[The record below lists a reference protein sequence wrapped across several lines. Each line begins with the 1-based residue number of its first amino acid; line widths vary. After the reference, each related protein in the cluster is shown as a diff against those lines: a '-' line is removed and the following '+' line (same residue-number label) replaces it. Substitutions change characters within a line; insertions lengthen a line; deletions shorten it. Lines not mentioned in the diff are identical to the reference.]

1 MAGRIAGITIKI
13 GADSTK
19 LQDSLKGVDKSLKQ
33 TQTALKDVNKLL
45 KFNPGNTELLIQKQ
59 RNLKKAIGDTK
70 TRLKELRKAA
80 ENATPESIGQ
90 EKYDA
95 LQREIIETEN
105 DLKNLEKEYKN
116 FGSVGAQQ
124 IKAVGEKMQA
134 LGGKMQAAGKAMTM
148 YVTAPL
154 VGLGTA
160 AVKTTAD
167 FDSSM
172 SKVSAISGA
181 TGEDFTALRD
191 KAREM
196 GAQTQFS
203 ASEAADAMS
212 YMAMAGWKTEDMLGG
227 VEGIMNLAAASGEDL
242 ATTSDIVTDA
252 LTAFGMSA
260 KDSGHFADVLA
271 AASSNA
277 NTNVSLLG
285 ESFKYVAPVAGALG
299 YSAEDT
305 SLALGLMANAGIKAS
320 SAGTSL
326 RTLLTNMS
334 KPTKEM
340 QEAMNQ
346 LGVSL
351 TDDEGNMRSFREV
364 MDQLRS
370 GFGSLKDMTDEQR
383 ETLAN
388 LDQEL
393 ADGVINEEDYVKQ
406 VEELV
411 GATDDA
417 TGATK
422 AQIAAMLS
430 GKTGMSGLLAVV
442 NASEEDYNKL
452 ADAIDNSSQ
461 QFAKL
466 KDGSIV
472 PMNEALESGQ
482 EIIATYNGEAEKMAA
497 VMNDNL
503 NGQLK
508 VLLSQLQELAISIGD
523 ILMPY
528 IQQFVSWLQQLV
540 DRFNGLDDGTKK
552 MIVTI
557 AGIVAAVGPLLLVV
571 GKVVSIVGTI
581 MTYAPMIQAALVA
594 LTGPIGLVVAAIAA
608 AIAIGVLLWK
618 NWDTVKAKAIELKDS
633 LLAEFNRIRQNISD
647 AISNAIAKFNEMK
660 AKVSNIMNMVK
671 TDISNKITAAKNKV
685 TSVVDAM
692 KSGVTTK
699 INAMKTAISS
709 TFESIKSTVTNK
721 INAAK
726 NAVKNAIDAVKGF
739 LSGTLKFPHI
749 EVPHFHISGGE
760 IPWGIGGKGTP
771 PSVSVEWY
779 AKAMKQ
785 PYILDGATIFG
796 AMGNKYLGGGERGKE
811 VIMGYDMFKNMGG
824 DVNINMVVN
833 AAPGMDTTELANIVS
848 RKINKQVREL
858 AHTW

>member
-19 LQDSLKGVDKSLKQ
+19 LQNSLKGVDKSLKQ

-80 ENATPESIGQ
+80 ENATPESLGQ
-90 EKYDA
+90 DKYDA

-105 DLKNLEKEYKN
+105 QLKDLEKEYKN

-124 IKAVGEKMQA
+124 IKAVGEKMQK
-134 LGGKMQAAGKAMTM
+134 LGDGMQAVGKKLTT
-148 YVTAPL
+148 YVTVPL

-181 TGEDFTALRD
+181 TGEDFDALRD

-196 GAQTQFS
+196 GAKTQFS

-260 KDSGHFADVLA
+260 EDSGHFADVLA

-285 ESFKYVAPVAGALG
+285 ESFQYVAPVMGSMG

-326 RTLLTNMS
+326 RTLLTNMAN
-334 KPTKEM
+334 PTDKM
-340 QEAMNQ
+340 SEAMDR

-351 TDDEGNMRSFREV
+351 TDDEGNMLSFRQI
-364 MDQLRS
+364 MDKLRS
-370 GFGSLKDMTDEQR
+370 GFSGLKDMTAEQY

-393 ADGVINEEDYVKQ
+393 ADGVINEEDYARQ

-411 GATDDA
+411 GPMDDA

-482 EIIATYNGEAEKMAA
+482 EIIETYNGEAEKMAA

-540 DRFNGLDDGTKK
+540 DKFNGLDEGTKK

-571 GKVVSIVGTI
+571 GKVVSIIGTI
-581 MTYAPMIQAALVA
+581 MTYAPMIKMALVA
-594 LTGPIGLVVAAIAA
+594 LTGPIGLVVAAVAA
-608 AIAIGVLLWK
+608 AIAIGIALYK
-618 NWDTVKAKAIELKDS
+618 NWDVIKEKLEVFKAAI
-633 LLAEFNRIRQNISD
+633 LAGFNHIKQTIYNAVS
-647 AISNAIAKFNEMK
+647 AAIAKFNEMK
-660 AKVSNIMNMVK
+660 AKVANIFNQIK
-671 TDISNKITAAKNKV
+671 SDISNKITAVKTKV

-692 KSGVTTK
+692 KSGVTNK
-699 INAMKTAISS
+699 INAMKTAISN
-709 TFESIKSTVTNK
+709 TFDSIKNAVKDK

-726 NAVKNAIDAVKGF
+726 TAVSDAISAIKNI

-796 AMGNKYLGGGERGKE
+796 AMGDKYLGGGERGKE